1 MAATSEDLYKIED
14 PSDRQAQEEAHMAFI
29 IMEAETLINELGFD
43 CVMKLMSKEVQEKIY
58 FTVLLDIEKDKQ
70 QQEQTKQQNDPIR
83 DVLNASTTG
92 GY

>member
-1 MAATSEDLYKIED
+1 MATSEDLYKIED
-14 PSDRQAQEEAHMAFI
+14 FDERQAQEEAHMAFV

-58 FTVLLDIEKDKQ
+58 LSVLLDIEKNNQK
-70 QQEQTKQQNDPIR
+70 QEQTNQQNDPIK
-83 DVLNASTTG
+83 DVLNTSTKG